1 MAIRWDDIEILQV
14 VDAAEHEN
22 ALPVSSGL
30 ALMQTVTARQDEVP
44 RPEDYRPFVRELLA
58 ARDAGLITFREV
70 VWPGGLRP
78 DPTGDPNDYLQRITN
93 IAVTIPGRDRAR
105 GRYVQ
110 VPLPDPDE
118 DDGRM
123 IRGSTLEDVARAI
136 GDAYTGEQLERF
148 LAESGISPENVPEFQ
163 GGTKWVFVHEVLAAL
178 AEGTSA
184 QRRELR
190 TFLGAWL
197 DNRLHSGPPPDVR
210 DRVVRDLARQGWFVV
225 DGRLII
231 GEPVYDQPTAGAALA
246 RDARLAALHP
256 AVLEVSRELFDQ
268 GHHGGGCLRGVQG
281 SEQPRQGGLR
291 ARERRQGSDGSGLQA
306 GQPCLDARRP
316 HRRDGAEHPVRL
328 PVPFH
333 GRRGRNP

>member
-1 MAIRWDDIEILQV
+1 
-14 VDAAEHEN
+14 
-22 ALPVSSGL
+22 
-30 ALMQTVTARQDEVP
+30 
-44 RPEDYRPFVRELLA
+44 
-58 ARDAGLITFREV
+58 
-70 VWPGGLRP
+70 
-78 DPTGDPNDYLQRITN
+78 
-93 IAVTIPGRDRAR
+93 
-105 GRYVQ
+105 VQ

-268 GHHGGGCLRGVQG
+268 GHHAAAVFEAFKAVNNRVKEVSGLESDGKDLMARAFKPDNPVLTLADLTVETGRNIQSGYQFLFMGAVVGIRNPHAHERFKPADENEALEQLGLASLLMRRLDEVERNRG
-281 SEQPRQGGLR
+281 
-291 ARERRQGSDGSGLQA
+291 RERA
-306 GQPCLDARRP
+306 
-316 HRRDGAEHPVRL
+316 
-328 PVPFH
+328 
-333 GRRGRNP
+333 